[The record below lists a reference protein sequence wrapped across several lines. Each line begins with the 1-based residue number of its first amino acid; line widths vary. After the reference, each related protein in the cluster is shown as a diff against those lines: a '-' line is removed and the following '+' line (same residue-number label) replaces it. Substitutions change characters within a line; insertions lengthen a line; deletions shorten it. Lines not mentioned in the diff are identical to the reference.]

1 MDGEENRD
9 LLIQSYKT
17 QSDNV
22 FEGNIDKQ
30 AWKLNLEGLEGKQMA
45 MNQMSMA
52 DLDADVSVRNLKFQT
67 HERLPGVEGLPHKRG
82 GTNLILR

>member
-1 MDGEENRD
+1 MNRKKSINELMDGEENRD

-45 MNQMSMA
+45 MNQNIRANKQNRTYSPQVKSRENTSA
-52 DLDADVSVRNLKFQT
+52 TGHYPS
-67 HERLPGVEGLPHKRG
+67 
-82 GTNLILR
+82 